1 MPGSEQGSAEANQ
14 LSHKSTNIMEA
25 THKKQ
30 ERKEEMKLKKEKR
43 WMGKWKKLKDKWL
56 VR

>member
-25 THKKQ
+25 IHKKQ
-30 ERKEEMKLKKEKR
+30 ERKEEMQLKKEKDG
-43 WMGKWKKLKDKWL
+43 WVNGKMEG
-56 VR
+56 